1 MKNPVKNIFK
11 DFFSVPH
18 NEQRGIIFLILILIT
33 VMGFYFLMP
42 YFVRPAKPV
51 KSQQLNNQI
60 AAFISKQKA
69 LNDSITL
76 SKLQNNKALTGKQ
89 AAQIIHPFPFDP
101 NTLTLKQALRL
112 GLSSKQFHSIEK
124 YRKKGGRFKKAADLK
139 KIYTLSKSEYI
150 ILQPFIKI
158 QPQQAI
164 TYHQIKKLNINTADS
179 AQFVKKLKIYPKIA
193 GRIIKFRKLLGNFYS
208 VKQLKEVYGLHKSL
222 YKKIS
227 PLVECKPGQTKKMEL
242 NTITFKQ
249 LLHHPYFNYS
259 TTKLIINY
267 RKKNKRFTSLKEL
280 KTIPGISETIFNKMQ
295 HYLYIRPLKKIK

>member
-1 MKNPVKNIFK
+1 MKNQLKNTLK
-11 DFFSVPH
+11 NFFSVPH
-18 NEQRGIIFLILILIT
+18 NEQRGIIFLILILII

-42 YFVRPAKPV
+42 YFVRPENSV
-51 KSQQLNNQI
+51 KSKLIYSQI
-60 AAFISKQKA
+60 TAFISKQKA

-76 SKLQNNKALTGKQ
+76 SQLQDNKTLTGKQ
-89 AAQIIHPFPFDP
+89 AAQIIHPFTFDP
-101 NTLTLKQALRL
+101 NTLNLKQALKL

-124 YRKKGGRFKKAADLK
+124 YRKKGGRFKKADDLK
-139 KIYTLSKSEYI
+139 KIYTLSKSEYL

-158 QPQQAI
+158 APQQAV
-164 TYHQIKKLNINTADS
+164 TYHVKKLNINTADS
-179 AQFVKKLKIYPKIA
+179 AQFVKQLQIYPTLA

-208 VKQLKEVYGLHKSL
+208 VKQLKEVYGFRKSL

-227 PLVECKPGQTKKMEL
+227 PLVECKPGQTKKLEL

-267 RKKNKRFTSLKEL
+267 RKKNKRFKSLNEL